1 MKPSALSPQ
10 AILQAVN
17 HCFEDAIIATDV
29 GQNQL
34 WATQFLALDEHRRFL
49 TSGGLGTMGYGLPAA
64 IGASLGNPRTDV
76 LVITGDGGMQ
86 MNLQEL
92 ATAVVYELPVIICI
106 FNNSCL
112 GNVRQWQEMFYQRRY
127 SSTCLRYRKSCPVPC
142 TGPGEN
148 CPEYTPDF
156 IRLAESY
163 GARGIRVTTPEDIEP
178 ALLEA
183 RNRKNGPTVIEFM
196 IEREENVM
204 PIVPAGNSLGD
215 MILGEEDNVYGKRW
229 ISLLAENEVGVLAG
243 ITGLFPEN
251 PIT

>member
-1 MKPSALSPQ
+1 M
-10 AILQAVN
+10 
-17 HCFEDAIIATDV
+17 
-29 GQNQL
+29 
-34 WATQFLALDEHRRFL
+34 
-49 TSGGLGTMGYGLPAA
+49 
-64 IGASLGNPRTDV
+64 
-76 LVITGDGGMQ
+76 
-86 MNLQEL
+86 
-92 ATAVVYELPVIICI
+92 
-106 FNNSCL
+106 
-112 GNVRQWQEMFYQRRY
+112 RQWQEMFYQRRY

-215 MILGEEDNVYGKRW
+215 MILGEEDNVYGKKMDQP
-229 ISLLAENEVGVLAG
+229 AG
-243 ITGLFPEN
+243 RE
-251 PIT
+251 